1 MAAVIYALCA
11 ITALACCWLILQ
23 SYFKSRHRILLWT
36 GLCFAGMSANNLL
49 LVVDRLIV
57 PAVDLRTVRLI
68 TALAALLIL
77 LFGLIWEEEE

>member
-1 MAAVIYALCA
+1 MAALIYALCA
-11 ITALACCWLILQ
+11 ITASAGCWLILR

-57 PAVDLRTVRLI
+57 PAVDLLTVRLI

-77 LFGLIWEEEE
+77 LFGLVWEEE